1 MLHHGVGRKTI
12 VREEVEARHLSYQDC
27 DRICLTDY

>member
-12 VREEVEARHLSYQDC
+12 VREEVEARHLSYRD
-27 DRICLTDY
+27 TVTEFV

>member
-12 VREEVEARHLSYQDC
+12 VREEVEAGHLSYQGAVTEF
-27 DRICLTDY
+27 R

>member
-12 VREEVEARHLSYQDC
+12 VPEEVEARHLSYRD
-27 DRICLTDY
+27 TVTEFV

>member
-12 VREEVEARHLSYQDC
+12 VKRSRRDTSPTETLWHNFVD
-27 DRICLTDY
+27 